1 MDIFIS
7 DTCLEY
13 MLKVGMILDYTDDGL
28 VYREDSGWVPAGDVI
43 EFYLGM
49 EDYELETAKETVRK
63 AEERR
68 RSSKETEAKAMQ

>member
-7 DTCLEY
+7 DQCLEY

-49 EDYELETAKETVRK
+49 EEYELEKAKETVRCSV
-63 AEERR
+63 ERR
-68 RSSKETEAKAMQ
+68 ANKAKEETPAST